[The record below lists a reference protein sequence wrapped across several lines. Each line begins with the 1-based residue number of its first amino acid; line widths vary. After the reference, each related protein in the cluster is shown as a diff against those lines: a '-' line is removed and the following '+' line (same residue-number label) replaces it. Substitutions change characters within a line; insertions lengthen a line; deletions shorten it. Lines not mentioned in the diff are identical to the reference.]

1 MDSAHSLRKVAGR
14 RIEKRSEHLQ
24 NCRKAKEAGGQ
35 IKGTHLGLP
44 NDPLPPVMEKQLQT

>member
-14 RIEKRSEHLQ
+14 RIAKRSEHLQ

-44 NDPLPPVMEKQLQT
+44 YDPPPPVMEKQL